1 MSDLGDAS
9 PPNPAEMRPNTFLAP
24 FPWWVVATR
33 LEVVGDEGAV
43 RLGPDSG
50 FLVLDAADGST
61 CLAVFTDEDLAD
73 RFVAGSGFP
82 GRPVGIETPRRFVA
96 VARHVPP
103 VCTHAAFD
111 PPPQVGGR
119 ARWVVPLQQVL
130 AAMEFVEPPGE
141 E

>member
-1 MSDLGDAS
+1 MGGDDDI
-9 PPNPAEMRPNTFLAP
+9 PPDGFLAS

-33 LEVVGDEGAV
+33 LEAVGEEGAV

-61 CLAVFTDEDLAD
+61 SLAVFTDEDLAE
-73 RFVAGSGFP
+73 RFVAASGFA

-111 PPPQVGGR
+111 PPARVGGR
-119 ARWVVPLQQVL
+119 ARWVVPLKQVL
-130 AAMEFVEPPGE
+130 AAMEFAEPAGE
-141 E
+141 GEVG